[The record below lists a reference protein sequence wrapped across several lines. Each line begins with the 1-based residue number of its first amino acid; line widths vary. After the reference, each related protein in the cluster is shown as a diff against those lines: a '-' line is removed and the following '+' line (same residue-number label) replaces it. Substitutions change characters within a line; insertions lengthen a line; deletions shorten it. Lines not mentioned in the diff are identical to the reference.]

1 MEQIIKKGHDLR
13 TKIQNLDKEI
23 SDFQVKKDWDKSKE
37 KSKDREREIKRYLDE
52 FKDSNVTSWISDGL
66 NDESPILFAEF
77 LGHYLVAKN
86 LSTSQIRNVFGEVK
100 RMEMSSQ
107 SGMLPYG
114 QFLLLKPRL
123 TYATERKGT
132 DGSRA
137 FKQWMIPAIDAVIS
151 GKTDTEKKERFDNF
165 SNFFEAILAYHRAFG
180 GK

>member
-1 MEQIIKKGHDLR
+1 MEQIIKDGHDLR
-13 TKIQNLDKEI
+13 PIVEELILKIKKEQN
-23 SDFQVKKDWDKSKE
+23 
-37 KSKDREREIKRYLDE
+37 RTEREKLEAERDRKLLVFLKKFGDDDIK
-52 FKDSNVTSWISDGL
+52 SWIVNGF
-66 NDESPILFAEF
+66 NDETPILFAEF

-107 SGMLPYG
+107 SGIIPYG

-137 FKQWMIPAIDAVIS
+137 FKQWMIPAIDAVIN
-151 GKTDTEKKERFDNF
+151 GKTDAEKKVRFDYF